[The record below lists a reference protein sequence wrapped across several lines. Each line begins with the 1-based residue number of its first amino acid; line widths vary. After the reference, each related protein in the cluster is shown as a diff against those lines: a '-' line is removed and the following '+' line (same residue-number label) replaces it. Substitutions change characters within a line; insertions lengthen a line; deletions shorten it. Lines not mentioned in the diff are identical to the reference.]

1 MGITFDSQSPT
12 VETTVPLADGTNAS
26 ISNVKFTPSTAGTYA
41 YVYTTT
47 KYVAPSY
54 LNQSSG
60 AYDSSKTYYMKTEND
75 VYYAVAVTS
84 AAAFAEHK
92 AKLYIVDS
100 SNAGAAGVYDV
111 KVIKV
116 Q

>member
-1 MGITFDSQSPT
+1 M
-12 VETTVPLADGTNAS
+12 
-26 ISNVKFTPSTAGTYA
+26 KFTPSSAGTYA

-54 LNQSSG
+54 LSQSDG
-60 AYDSSKTYYMKTEND
+60 TYDSSKTYYMKTDND

-92 AKLYIVDS
+92 AKLYIIDS
-100 SNAGAAGVYDV
+100 ANAGTPGIYDV